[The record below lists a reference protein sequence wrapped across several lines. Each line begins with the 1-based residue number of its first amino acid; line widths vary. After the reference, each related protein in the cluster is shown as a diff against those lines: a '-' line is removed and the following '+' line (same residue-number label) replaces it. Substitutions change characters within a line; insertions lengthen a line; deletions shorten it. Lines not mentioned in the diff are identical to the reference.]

1 MQVMLRDRWLIGI
14 GLACLLLN
22 VTLLPIVFTG
32 AVEGAV
38 EEKFETFPLDS
49 ACGEDGDCDTLEDDW
64 AVSTTSRDYYAWDI
78 TNLQEVIENQ
88 ATPDY
93 ERMGP
98 YTYDI
103 TSEKTLI
110 EHDSYNGHLTYNV
123 VKTFECSPNSKNSC
137 DDELSQLNIQFRPQ
151 LIGATGTA
159 FNGIMD
165 LTKIGFASGMMNQDL
180 NTTQAGKATADY
192 ITTMTNTIGGAGF
205 GSYGYAALGAAET
218 AGQASVV
225 IPNTMDGNILP
236 IANFLGGIDQALYSS
251 VHPLDNQFNISLLDD
266 SGPVAFM
273 GLGEPEQLLS
283 TIENDPNNS
292 TTVMRATAYG
302 YLATEMADTTGD
314 GNEDTMVPNYAQTLI
329 RDWSLY
335 IAIGLEFQS
344 NGGGSPFTDSEDI
357 ANRLNNLLDEDF
369 SDVDCL
375 DLMMNGDG
383 GDNPLGLLA
392 QNSAGTGFG
401 LSTFLKMDSSVAKS
415 TFGLSDTQYDAILS
429 WASGWAT
436 SSSSIQMALLGG
448 SGTMNAGH
456 FVNTTFGNGDPIS
469 GGFLGYSL
477 NQGGAWGIANSLPD
491 IALTP
496 EQSAEILYGE
506 LGITTTEGAMLF
518 LYGELS
524 GKIPPGYSIPDKND
538 ESLLNGLDRDSVCNE
553 NGMGALGL
561 YLVLFCALPEDEIQ
575 PQESIFGVDV
585 IAATFGIDFIAAKS
599 LRDLVIDSIFGEFVE
614 GFLVDSFGA
623 EAYLTQSV
631 NSWLLGWHD
640 PVSAYLAS
648 GNPANMSVG
657 WASLESSKTFFG
669 SNGIKNG
676 DGINYTI
683 CTGERSGCEKGEL
696 IEQDGSS
703 QLSWRNNAM
712 YTATYGLITPEDIS
726 GTTGGFIT
734 GSNDKVDVSGY
745 AIADIDCVGEGAV
758 KDIPVDYCKASV
770 DPTERSIQANLL
782 KTFSLLDA
790 TPSAL
795 PIYLGSEIEISSEKT
810 SGLIIAGKSTTK
822 FYLDSR
828 DGTDMKSEPQISDLV
843 PVFEIKSSSIIAD
856 EDAETMHSSIVQNQ
870 NYFTYWMNF
879 DTSLDLIPFLM
890 WSVSL
895 IFITASV
902 IMMKGEQFED
912 DEYDIEEIEV
922 EKDEPI
928 GLLQRLAN

>member
-1 MQVMLRDRWLIGI
+1 MQVALRDRWLIGI

-38 EEKFETFPLDS
+38 DEKFETFPLDS
-49 ACGEDGDCDTLEDDW
+49 ACGEDGNCETLEDDW

-137 DDELSQLNIQFRPQ
+137 DEELSQLNIQFRPQ

-236 IANFLGGIDQALYSS
+236 IANFLGGIEQALYSS

-314 GNEDTMVPNYAQTLI
+314 GNEDTMVPDYAQTLI

-401 LSTFLKMDSSVAKS
+401 LSAFLGMDSSVAKS
-415 TFGLSDTQYDAILS
+415 TFGLSDSQYDSIYS
-429 WASGWAT
+429 WSAGWAT

-477 NQGGAWGIANSLPD
+477 NQGGDWGTDNSLPD

-506 LGITTTEGAMLF
+506 LGITTTEGAMRF

-524 GKIPPGYSIPDKND
+524 GTIPPGFSD
-538 ESLLNGLDRDSVCNE
+538 
-553 NGMGALGL
+553 
-561 YLVLFCALPEDEIQ
+561 IQ
-575 PQESIFGVDV
+575 QTGEWGIDV
-585 IAATFGIDFIAAKS
+585 IASTYGIEQESAMA
-599 LRDLVIDSIFGEFVE
+599 LQDLVVDTIFGEFVE
-614 GFLVDSFGA
+614 NFLVDSFGA

-648 GNPANMSVG
+648 GNPNNMSVG
-657 WASLESSKTFFG
+657 WASLESSETFFG
-669 SNGIKNG
+669 SDGIKNG

-745 AIADIDCVGEGAV
+745 AIADINCVGEGTV
-758 KDIPVDYCKASV
+758 KEIPVDYCEASV
-770 DPTERSIQANLL
+770 DPTQRSIQANLL

-828 DGTDMKSEPQISDLV
+828 DGTDMKTEPKMSDLV

-856 EDAETMHSSIVQNQ
+856 EDAETMQSSIVQNQ

-890 WSVSL
+890 WSITL
-895 IFITASV
+895 IFIVASFV
-902 IMMKGEQFED
+902 MMKGDQFED

-922 EKDEPI
+922 EKDEPV
-928 GLLQRLAN
+928 GLLQRLGN

>member
-1 MQVMLRDRWLIGI
+1 
-14 GLACLLLN
+14 
-22 VTLLPIVFTG
+22 
-32 AVEGAV
+32 
-38 EEKFETFPLDS
+38 
-49 ACGEDGDCDTLEDDW
+49 
-64 AVSTTSRDYYAWDI
+64 
-78 TNLQEVIENQ
+78 
-88 ATPDY
+88 
-93 ERMGP
+93 
-98 YTYDI
+98 
-103 TSEKTLI
+103 
-110 EHDSYNGHLTYNV
+110 
-123 VKTFECSPNSKNSC
+123 
-137 DDELSQLNIQFRPQ
+137 
-151 LIGATGTA
+151 
-159 FNGIMD
+159 
-165 LTKIGFASGMMNQDL
+165 
-180 NTTQAGKATADY
+180 
-192 ITTMTNTIGGAGF
+192 MTNTIGGAGF

-251 VHPLDNQFNISLLDD
+251 VHPLDNQFNISLLDE
-266 SGPVAFM
+266 SGPVAFVGM
-273 GLGEPEQLLS
+273 GEPEQLLS

-314 GNEDTMVPNYAQTLI
+314 GNEDTMVPDYAQTLI

-375 DLMMNGDG
+375 NLMINGDG

-401 LSTFLKMDSSVAKS
+401 LSAFLGMDSSVAKS

-506 LGITTTEGAMLF
+506 LGITTTEGALRF

-524 GKIPPGYSIPDKND
+524 GTVPPGFSD
-538 ESLLNGLDRDSVCNE
+538 
-553 NGMGALGL
+553 
-561 YLVLFCALPEDEIQ
+561 IQ
-575 PQESIFGVDV
+575 QTGEWGIDV
-585 IAATFGIDFIAAKS
+585 IASTYGIDQDSAMA
-599 LRDLVIDSIFGEFVE
+599 LQDLIVNSIFGEFVE

-623 EAYLTQSV
+623 EPYLTQSV

-648 GNPANMSVG
+648 GNPNNMSVG
-657 WASLESSKTFFG
+657 WASLESSETFFG

-712 YTATYGLITPEDIS
+712 YTATYGIITPEDIS

-734 GSNDKVDVSGY
+734 GSDDKVDVSGY
-745 AIADIDCVGEGAV
+745 AIADINCVGEGSV
-758 KDIPVDYCKASV
+758 KEIPVDYCEASV
-770 DPTERSIQANLL
+770 DPTQRSIQANLL

-828 DGTDMKSEPQISDLV
+828 DGTDMKTEPKMSDLV

-890 WSVSL
+890 WSTSL
-895 IFITASV
+895 IFITASI
-902 IMMKGEQFED
+902 IMMKNEQFED
-912 DEYDIEEIEV
+912 DEYEIEEIEF

-928 GLLQRLAN
+928 GLLQRLGN

>member
-1 MQVMLRDRWLIGI
+1 MQVALRDRWLIGI

-38 EEKFETFPLDS
+38 DEKFETFPLDS

-137 DDELSQLNIQFRPQ
+137 DEELSQLNIQFRPQ

-236 IANFLGGIDQALYSS
+236 IANFLGGIEQALYSS

-283 TIENDPNNS
+283 SIENDPDNS

-314 GNEDTMVPNYAQTLI
+314 GNEDTMVPDYAQTLI

-415 TFGLSDTQYDAILS
+415 MFGLSDTQYDAILS
-429 WASGWAT
+429 WAAGWAT

-477 NQGGAWGIANSLPD
+477 NQGGDWGTDNSLPD

-506 LGITTTEGAMLF
+506 LGITTTEGAMRF

-524 GKIPPGYSIPDKND
+524 GTIPPGFSD
-538 ESLLNGLDRDSVCNE
+538 
-553 NGMGALGL
+553 
-561 YLVLFCALPEDEIQ
+561 IQ
-575 PQESIFGVDV
+575 QTGEWGIDV
-585 IAATFGIDFIAAKS
+585 IASTYGLEQESAMA
-599 LRDLVIDSIFGEFVE
+599 LQDLVVDTIFGEFVE

-648 GNPANMSVG
+648 GNPNNMSVG
-657 WASLESSKTFFG
+657 WASLESSETFFG
-669 SNGIKNG
+669 SDGIKNG

-712 YTATYGLITPEDIS
+712 FTATYGLITPEDIS

-745 AIADIDCVGEGAV
+745 AIADINCVGEGTV
-758 KDIPVDYCKASV
+758 KEIPVDYCEASV
-770 DPTERSIQANLL
+770 DPTQRSIQANLL
-782 KTFSLLDA
+782 KTFSILDA
-790 TPSAL
+790 IPSAL

-810 SGLIIAGKSTTK
+810 SGLIISGKSTTK

-828 DGTDMKSEPQISDLV
+828 DGTDMKTEPKMSDLV

-856 EDAETMHSSIVQNQ
+856 EDAETMQSSIVQNQ

-890 WSVSL
+890 WSISL
-895 IFITASV
+895 IFITASIV
-902 IMMKGEQFED
+902 MMKNEQFED
-912 DEYDIEEIEV
+912 DEYEIEEIEF

-928 GLLQRLAN
+928 GLLQRLGN

>member
-1 MQVMLRDRWLIGI
+1 MQVALRDRWLIGI

-38 EEKFETFPLDS
+38 EEKFETFPLDY

-110 EHDSYNGHLTYNV
+110 EHDNYNGHLTYNV

-137 DDELSQLNIQFRPQ
+137 DEELSQLNIQFRPQ

-236 IANFLGGIDQALYSS
+236 VANFLGGIDQALYSS

-292 TTVMRATAYG
+292 TTVMRATSYG

-314 GNEDTMVPNYAQTLI
+314 GNEDSMIPNYAQTLI

-357 ANRLNNLLDEDF
+357 ANRLNNLLDVDF
-369 SDVDCL
+369 SDVDCF

-401 LSTFLKMDSSVAKS
+401 LSAFLGMDSSVAKS

-456 FVNTTFGNGDPIS
+456 FVNTTFGDSDPIN

-477 NQGGAWGIANSLPD
+477 NQGGDWGIANSLPD

-496 EQSAEILYGE
+496 EKSAEILYGDF
-506 LGITTTEGAMLF
+506 GITTTEGAMLF

-524 GKIPPGYSIPDKND
+524 GTIPPGYSD
-538 ESLLNGLDRDSVCNE
+538 
-553 NGMGALGL
+553 
-561 YLVLFCALPEDEIQ
+561 IQ
-575 PQESIFGVDV
+575 QTGEWGIDV
-585 IAATFGIDFIAAKS
+585 IASTYGIDQDSAMA
-599 LRDLVIDSIFGEFVE
+599 LQYLVVDSIFGEFVE

-657 WASLESSKTFFG
+657 WASLESSETFFG
-669 SNGIKNG
+669 SNGVKNG

-734 GSNDKVDVSGY
+734 GSDDKVDVSGY
-745 AIADIDCVGEGAV
+745 AIADIECVGEGTV
-758 KDIPVDYCKASV
+758 KEIPVDYCEASV
-770 DPTERSIQANLL
+770 DPTQRSIQANLL

-828 DGTDMKSEPQISDLV
+828 DSTDMKTEPKMSDLV

-856 EDAETMHSSIVQNQ
+856 EDAETMYSSIVQNQ

-890 WSVSL
+890 WSISL
-895 IFITASV
+895 IFITASI
-902 IMMKGEQFED
+902 IMMKNDEFED
-912 DEYDIEEIEV
+912 DEFEIEEIEV
-922 EKDEPI
+922 EKDEPV

>member
-1 MQVMLRDRWLIGI
+1 M
-14 GLACLLLN
+14 
-22 VTLLPIVFTG
+22 
-32 AVEGAV
+32 
-38 EEKFETFPLDS
+38 
-49 ACGEDGDCDTLEDDW
+49 
-64 AVSTTSRDYYAWDI
+64 
-78 TNLQEVIENQ
+78 
-88 ATPDY
+88 
-93 ERMGP
+93 
-98 YTYDI
+98 
-103 TSEKTLI
+103 
-110 EHDSYNGHLTYNV
+110 
-123 VKTFECSPNSKNSC
+123 
-137 DDELSQLNIQFRPQ
+137 
-151 LIGATGTA
+151 
-159 FNGIMD
+159 
-165 LTKIGFASGMMNQDL
+165 
-180 NTTQAGKATADY
+180 
-192 ITTMTNTIGGAGF
+192 
-205 GSYGYAALGAAET
+205 
-218 AGQASVV
+218 
-225 IPNTMDGNILP
+225 
-236 IANFLGGIDQALYSS
+236 
-251 VHPLDNQFNISLLDD
+251 
-266 SGPVAFM
+266 
-273 GLGEPEQLLS
+273 
-283 TIENDPNNS
+283 
-292 TTVMRATAYG
+292 
-302 YLATEMADTTGD
+302 
-314 GNEDTMVPNYAQTLI
+314 
-329 RDWSLY
+329 
-335 IAIGLEFQS
+335 EFQS

-469 GGFLGYSL
+469 GGFLRYSL

-506 LGITTTEGAMLF
+506 LGITTTEGALRF

-524 GKIPPGYSIPDKND
+524 GKVPPGYSIPDKND

-669 SNGIKNG
+669 
-676 DGINYTI
+676 
-683 CTGERSGCEKGEL
+683 
-696 IEQDGSS
+696 
-703 QLSWRNNAM
+703 
-712 YTATYGLITPEDIS
+712 
-726 GTTGGFIT
+726 
-734 GSNDKVDVSGY
+734 
-745 AIADIDCVGEGAV
+745 
-758 KDIPVDYCKASV
+758 
-770 DPTERSIQANLL
+770 
-782 KTFSLLDA
+782 
-790 TPSAL
+790 
-795 PIYLGSEIEISSEKT
+795 
-810 SGLIIAGKSTTK
+810 
-822 FYLDSR
+822 
-828 DGTDMKSEPQISDLV
+828 
-843 PVFEIKSSSIIAD
+843 
-856 EDAETMHSSIVQNQ
+856 
-870 NYFTYWMNF
+870 
-879 DTSLDLIPFLM
+879 
-890 WSVSL
+890 
-895 IFITASV
+895 
-902 IMMKGEQFED
+902 
-912 DEYDIEEIEV
+912 
-922 EKDEPI
+922 
-928 GLLQRLAN
+928 

>member
-1 MQVMLRDRWLIGI
+1 MQVALRDRWLIGI

-137 DDELSQLNIQFRPQ
+137 DEELSQLNIQFRPQ

-159 FNGIMD
+159 FNAIMD

-251 VHPLDNQFNISLLDD
+251 VHPLDNQFNISLLDE
-266 SGPVAFM
+266 SGPVAFVGM
-273 GLGEPEQLLS
+273 GEPEQLLS
-283 TIENDPNNS
+283 TIESDPNNS

-314 GNEDTMVPNYAQTLI
+314 GNEDTMVPDYAQTLI

-357 ANRLNNLLDEDF
+357 ANRLDNLLDEDF

-375 DLMMNGDG
+375 NLMMNGDG

-401 LSTFLKMDSSVAKS
+401 LSAFLGMDSSVAKS
-415 TFGLSDTQYDAILS
+415 TFGLSDSQYDSIYS
-429 WASGWAT
+429 WAAGWAT

-456 FVNTTFGNGDPIS
+456 FVNTTFGNGDPIN

-477 NQGGAWGIANSLPD
+477 NQGGDWGADSSLPD

-506 LGITTTEGAMLF
+506 LGITTTEGALRF

-524 GKIPPGYSIPDKND
+524 GTVPPGFSD
-538 ESLLNGLDRDSVCNE
+538 
-553 NGMGALGL
+553 
-561 YLVLFCALPEDEIQ
+561 IQ
-575 PQESIFGVDV
+575 QTGEWGIDV
-585 IAATFGIDFIAAKS
+585 IASTYGIDQDSAMA
-599 LRDLVIDSIFGEFVE
+599 LQDLIVNSIFGEFVE
-614 GFLVDSFGA
+614 NFLVDSFGA

-648 GNPANMSVG
+648 GNPSNMSVG
-657 WASLESSKTFFG
+657 WA
-669 SNGIKNG
+669 
-676 DGINYTI
+676 
-683 CTGERSGCEKGEL
+683 
-696 IEQDGSS
+696 
-703 QLSWRNNAM
+703 
-712 YTATYGLITPEDIS
+712 
-726 GTTGGFIT
+726 
-734 GSNDKVDVSGY
+734 
-745 AIADIDCVGEGAV
+745 
-758 KDIPVDYCKASV
+758 
-770 DPTERSIQANLL
+770 
-782 KTFSLLDA
+782 
-790 TPSAL
+790 
-795 PIYLGSEIEISSEKT
+795 
-810 SGLIIAGKSTTK
+810 
-822 FYLDSR
+822 
-828 DGTDMKSEPQISDLV
+828 
-843 PVFEIKSSSIIAD
+843 
-856 EDAETMHSSIVQNQ
+856 
-870 NYFTYWMNF
+870 
-879 DTSLDLIPFLM
+879 
-890 WSVSL
+890 
-895 IFITASV
+895 
-902 IMMKGEQFED
+902 
-912 DEYDIEEIEV
+912 
-922 EKDEPI
+922 
-928 GLLQRLAN
+928 

>member
-1 MQVMLRDRWLIGI
+1 MQVALRDRWLIGI

-38 EEKFETFPLDS
+38 DEKFETFPLDS
-49 ACGEDGDCDTLEDDW
+49 ACGEDGDCETLEDDW

-137 DDELSQLNIQFRPQ
+137 DEELSQLNIQFRPQ

-236 IANFLGGIDQALYSS
+236 IANFLGGIEQALYSS

-314 GNEDTMVPNYAQTLI
+314 GNEDTMVPDYAQTLI

-401 LSTFLKMDSSVAKS
+401 LSAFLGMDSSVAKS
-415 TFGLSDTQYDAILS
+415 TFGLSDSQYDSIYS
-429 WASGWAT
+429 WSAGWAT

-477 NQGGAWGIANSLPD
+477 NQGGDWGTDNSLPD

-506 LGITTTEGAMLF
+506 LGITTTEGAMRF

-524 GKIPPGYSIPDKND
+524 GTIPPGFSD
-538 ESLLNGLDRDSVCNE
+538 
-553 NGMGALGL
+553 
-561 YLVLFCALPEDEIQ
+561 IQ
-575 PQESIFGVDV
+575 QTGEWGIDV
-585 IAATFGIDFIAAKS
+585 IASTYGIEQESAMA
-599 LRDLVIDSIFGEFVE
+599 LQDLVVDTIFGEFVE
-614 GFLVDSFGA
+614 NFLVDSFGA

-648 GNPANMSVG
+648 GNPNNMSVG
-657 WASLESSKTFFG
+657 WASLESSETFFG
-669 SNGIKNG
+669 SDGIKNG

-745 AIADIDCVGEGAV
+745 AIADINCVGEGTV
-758 KDIPVDYCKASV
+758 KEIPVDYCEASV
-770 DPTERSIQANLL
+770 DPTQRSIQANLL

-828 DGTDMKSEPQISDLV
+828 DGTDMKTEPKMSDLV

-856 EDAETMHSSIVQNQ
+856 EDAETMQSSIVQNQ

-890 WSVSL
+890 WSITL
-895 IFITASV
+895 IFIVASFV
-902 IMMKGEQFED
+902 MMKGDQFED

-922 EKDEPI
+922 EKDEPV
-928 GLLQRLAN
+928 GLLQRLGN

>member
-1 MQVMLRDRWLIGI
+1 MQVALRDRWLIGI

-137 DDELSQLNIQFRPQ
+137 DEELSQLNIQFRPQ

-266 SGPVAFM
+266 SGPVAFVGM
-273 GLGEPEQLLS
+273 GEPEQLLS

-314 GNEDTMVPNYAQTLI
+314 GNEDTMVPDYAQTLI

-375 DLMMNGDG
+375 NLMINGDG
-383 GDNPLGLLA
+383 GDNPLGILA

-401 LSTFLKMDSSVAKS
+401 LSAFLGMDSSVAKS

-429 WASGWAT
+429 WAAGWAT

-506 LGITTTEGAMLF
+506 LGITTTEGALRF

-524 GKIPPGYSIPDKND
+524 GTVPPGFSD
-538 ESLLNGLDRDSVCNE
+538 
-553 NGMGALGL
+553 
-561 YLVLFCALPEDEIQ
+561 IQ
-575 PQESIFGVDV
+575 QTGEWGIDV
-585 IAATFGIDFIAAKS
+585 IASTYGIDQDSAMA
-599 LRDLVIDSIFGEFVE
+599 LQDLIVNSIFGEFVE

-648 GNPANMSVG
+648 GNPSNMSVG
-657 WASLESSKTFFG
+657 WASLESSETFFG

-712 YTATYGLITPEDIS
+712 YTATSGIITPEDIS

-734 GSNDKVDVSGY
+734 GSDDKVDVSGY
-745 AIADIDCVGEGAV
+745 AIADINCVGEGSV
-758 KDIPVDYCKASV
+758 KEIPVDYCEASV
-770 DPTERSIQANLL
+770 DPTQRSIQANLL

-828 DGTDMKSEPQISDLV
+828 DGTDMKTEPKMSDLV
-843 PVFEIKSSSIIAD
+843 PVFEIKSYSIIAD

-890 WSVSL
+890 WSTSL
-895 IFITASV
+895 IFITASI
-902 IMMKGEQFED
+902 IMMKNEQFED
-912 DEYDIEEIEV
+912 DEYEIEEIEF

-928 GLLQRLAN
+928 GLLQRLGN

>member
-1 MQVMLRDRWLIGI
+1 MQVALRDRWLIGI

-38 EEKFETFPLDS
+38 DEKFETFPLDS
-49 ACGEDGDCDTLEDDW
+49 ACGEDGDCETLEDDW

-137 DDELSQLNIQFRPQ
+137 DEELSQLNIQFRPQ

-236 IANFLGGIDQALYSS
+236 IANFLGGIEQALYSS

-314 GNEDTMVPNYAQTLI
+314 GNEDTMVPDYAQTLI

-401 LSTFLKMDSSVAKS
+401 LSAFLGMDSSVAKS
-415 TFGLSDTQYDAILS
+415 TFGLSDSQYDSIYS
-429 WASGWAT
+429 WSAGWAT

-477 NQGGAWGIANSLPD
+477 NQGGDWGTDNSLPD

-506 LGITTTEGAMLF
+506 LGITTTEGAMRF

-524 GKIPPGYSIPDKND
+524 GTIPPGFSD
-538 ESLLNGLDRDSVCNE
+538 
-553 NGMGALGL
+553 
-561 YLVLFCALPEDEIQ
+561 IQ
-575 PQESIFGVDV
+575 QTGEWGIDV
-585 IAATFGIDFIAAKS
+585 IASTYGIEQESAMALK
-599 LRDLVIDSIFGEFVE
+599 DLVVDTIFGEFVE
-614 GFLVDSFGA
+614 NFLVDSFGA

-648 GNPANMSVG
+648 GNPNNMSVG
-657 WASLESSKTFFG
+657 WASLESSETFFG
-669 SNGIKNG
+669 SDGIKNG

-745 AIADIDCVGEGAV
+745 AIADINCVGEGTV
-758 KDIPVDYCKASV
+758 KEIPVDYCEASV
-770 DPTERSIQANLL
+770 DPTQRSIQANLL

-828 DGTDMKSEPQISDLV
+828 DGTDMKTEPKMSDLV

-856 EDAETMHSSIVQNQ
+856 EDAETMQSSIVQNQ

-890 WSVSL
+890 WSITL
-895 IFITASV
+895 IFIVASFV
-902 IMMKGEQFED
+902 MMKGDQFED

-922 EKDEPI
+922 EKDEPV
-928 GLLQRLAN
+928 GLLQRLGN

>member
-1 MQVMLRDRWLIGI
+1 MQVALRDRWLIGI

-110 EHDSYNGHLTYNV
+110 EHDNYNGHLTYNV

-137 DDELSQLNIQFRPQ
+137 DEELSQLNIQFRPQ

-236 IANFLGGIDQALYSS
+236 VANFLGGIDQALYSS

-292 TTVMRATAYG
+292 TTVMRATSYG

-314 GNEDTMVPNYAQTLI
+314 GNEDSMIPNYAQTLI

-357 ANRLNNLLDEDF
+357 ANRLNNLLDVDF
-369 SDVDCL
+369 SDVDCF

-401 LSTFLKMDSSVAKS
+401 LSAFLGMDSSVAKS

-456 FVNTTFGNGDPIS
+456 FVNTTFGDSDPIN

-477 NQGGAWGIANSLPD
+477 NQGGDWGIANSLPD

-496 EQSAEILYGE
+496 EKSAEILYGDF
-506 LGITTTEGAMLF
+506 GITTTEGAMLF

-524 GKIPPGYSIPDKND
+524 GTIPPGYSD
-538 ESLLNGLDRDSVCNE
+538 
-553 NGMGALGL
+553 
-561 YLVLFCALPEDEIQ
+561 IQ
-575 PQESIFGVDV
+575 QTGEWGIDV
-585 IAATFGIDFIAAKS
+585 IASTYGIDQDSAMA
-599 LRDLVIDSIFGEFVE
+599 LQYLVVDSIFGEFVE

-657 WASLESSKTFFG
+657 WASLESSETFFG
-669 SNGIKNG
+669 SNGVKNG

-734 GSNDKVDVSGY
+734 GSDDKVDVSGY
-745 AIADIDCVGEGAV
+745 AIADIECVGEGTV
-758 KDIPVDYCKASV
+758 KEIPVDYCEASV
-770 DPTERSIQANLL
+770 DPTQRSIQANLL

-828 DGTDMKSEPQISDLV
+828 DGTDMKTEPKMSDLV
-843 PVFEIKSSSIIAD
+843 PVFEIKSSSIIGD
-856 EDAETMHSSIVQNQ
+856 EDAETMQSSIVQNQ

-890 WSVSL
+890 WSITL
-895 IFITASV
+895 IFIVASFV
-902 IMMKGEQFED
+902 MMKGDQFED

-922 EKDEPI
+922 EKDEPV
-928 GLLQRLAN
+928 GLLQRLGH

>member
-1 MQVMLRDRWLIGI
+1 MQVALRDRWLIGI

-49 ACGEDGDCDTLEDDW
+49 VCGEDGDCDTLEDDW

-78 TNLQEVIENQ
+78 TNLQQVIENQ

-137 DDELSQLNIQFRPQ
+137 DEELSQLNIQFRPQ

-266 SGPVAFM
+266 SGPVAFVGM
-273 GLGEPEQLLS
+273 GEPEQLLS

-314 GNEDTMVPNYAQTLI
+314 GNEDTMVPDYAQTLI

-375 DLMMNGDG
+375 NLMINGDG

-401 LSTFLKMDSSVAKS
+401 LSAFLGMDSSVAKS

-506 LGITTTEGAMLF
+506 LGITTTEGALRF

-524 GKIPPGYSIPDKND
+524 GTVPPGFSD
-538 ESLLNGLDRDSVCNE
+538 
-553 NGMGALGL
+553 
-561 YLVLFCALPEDEIQ
+561 IQ
-575 PQESIFGVDV
+575 QTGEWGIDV
-585 IAATFGIDFIAAKS
+585 IASTYGIDQDSAMA
-599 LRDLVIDSIFGEFVE
+599 LQDLIVNSIFGEFVE

-648 GNPANMSVG
+648 GNPNNMSVG
-657 WASLESSKTFFG
+657 WASLESSETFFG

-712 YTATYGLITPEDIS
+712 YTATSGIITPEDIS

-734 GSNDKVDVSGY
+734 GSDDKVDVSGY
-745 AIADIDCVGEGAV
+745 AIADINCVGEGSV
-758 KDIPVDYCKASV
+758 KEIPVDYCEASV
-770 DPTERSIQANLL
+770 DPTQRSIQANLL

-828 DGTDMKSEPQISDLV
+828 DGTDMKTEPKMSDLV
-843 PVFEIKSSSIIAD
+843 PVFEIKSYSIIAD

-890 WSVSL
+890 WSTSL
-895 IFITASV
+895 IFITASI
-902 IMMKGEQFED
+902 IMMKNEQFED
-912 DEYDIEEIEV
+912 DEYEIEEIEF

-928 GLLQRLAN
+928 GLLQRLGN

>member
-1 MQVMLRDRWLIGI
+1 MQVALRDRWLIGI

-38 EEKFETFPLDS
+38 DEKFETFPLDS
-49 ACGEDGDCDTLEDDW
+49 ACGEDGNCETLEDDW

-137 DDELSQLNIQFRPQ
+137 DEELSQLNIQFRPQ

-236 IANFLGGIDQALYSS
+236 IANFLGGIEQALYSS

-314 GNEDTMVPNYAQTLI
+314 GNEDTMVPDYAQTLI

-401 LSTFLKMDSSVAKS
+401 LSAFLGMDSSVAKS
-415 TFGLSDTQYDAILS
+415 TFGLSDSQYDSIYS
-429 WASGWAT
+429 WSAGWAT

-477 NQGGAWGIANSLPD
+477 NQGGDWGTDNSLPD

-506 LGITTTEGAMLF
+506 LGITTTEGAMRF

-524 GKIPPGYSIPDKND
+524 GTIPPGFSD
-538 ESLLNGLDRDSVCNE
+538 
-553 NGMGALGL
+553 
-561 YLVLFCALPEDEIQ
+561 IQ
-575 PQESIFGVDV
+575 QTGEWGIDV
-585 IAATFGIDFIAAKS
+585 IASTYGIEQESAMALK
-599 LRDLVIDSIFGEFVE
+599 DLVVDTIFGEFVE
-614 GFLVDSFGA
+614 NFLVDSFGA

-648 GNPANMSVG
+648 GNPNNMSVG
-657 WASLESSKTFFG
+657 WASLESSETFFG
-669 SNGIKNG
+669 SDGIKNG

-745 AIADIDCVGEGAV
+745 AIADINCVGEGTV
-758 KDIPVDYCKASV
+758 KEIPVDYCEASV
-770 DPTERSIQANLL
+770 DPTQRSIQANLL

-828 DGTDMKSEPQISDLV
+828 DGTDMKTEPKMSDLV

-856 EDAETMHSSIVQNQ
+856 EDAETMQSSIVQNQ

-890 WSVSL
+890 WSITL
-895 IFITASV
+895 IFIVASFV
-902 IMMKGEQFED
+902 MMKGDQFED

-922 EKDEPI
+922 EKDEPV
-928 GLLQRLAN
+928 GLLQRLGN

>member
-1 MQVMLRDRWLIGI
+1 
-14 GLACLLLN
+14 
-22 VTLLPIVFTG
+22 
-32 AVEGAV
+32 
-38 EEKFETFPLDS
+38 
-49 ACGEDGDCDTLEDDW
+49 
-64 AVSTTSRDYYAWDI
+64 
-78 TNLQEVIENQ
+78 
-88 ATPDY
+88 
-93 ERMGP
+93 
-98 YTYDI
+98 
-103 TSEKTLI
+103 
-110 EHDSYNGHLTYNV
+110 
-123 VKTFECSPNSKNSC
+123 
-137 DDELSQLNIQFRPQ
+137 
-151 LIGATGTA
+151 
-159 FNGIMD
+159 
-165 LTKIGFASGMMNQDL
+165 
-180 NTTQAGKATADY
+180 
-192 ITTMTNTIGGAGF
+192 
-205 GSYGYAALGAAET
+205 
-218 AGQASVV
+218 
-225 IPNTMDGNILP
+225 
-236 IANFLGGIDQALYSS
+236 
-251 VHPLDNQFNISLLDD
+251 
-266 SGPVAFM
+266 
-273 GLGEPEQLLS
+273 
-283 TIENDPNNS
+283 
-292 TTVMRATAYG
+292 
-302 YLATEMADTTGD
+302 
-314 GNEDTMVPNYAQTLI
+314 
-329 RDWSLY
+329 
-335 IAIGLEFQS
+335 
-344 NGGGSPFTDSEDI
+344 
-357 ANRLNNLLDEDF
+357 
-369 SDVDCL
+369 
-375 DLMMNGDG
+375 
-383 GDNPLGLLA
+383 
-392 QNSAGTGFG
+392 
-401 LSTFLKMDSSVAKS
+401 MDSSVAKS

-496 EQSAEILYGE
+496 EQSAEILYGDF
-506 LGITTTEGAMLF
+506 GITTTEGAMLF

-524 GKIPPGYSIPDKND
+524 GKLPPGYSIPDKND
-538 ESLLNGLDRDSVCNE
+538 ESLLNGLDRDSVCNA
-553 NGMGALGL
+553 NGMGELGL

-575 PQESIFGVDV
+575 PQEPIFGVDV
-585 IAATFGIDFIAAKS
+585 IAATFGIDFVSAKA
-599 LRDLVIDSIFGEFVE
+599 LHDLVIDSIFGEFVE
-614 GFLVDSFGA
+614 NFLVDSFGA
-623 EAYLTQSV
+623 EPYLTQSV

-648 GNPANMSVG
+648 GNPNNMSVG
-657 WASLESSKTFFG
+657 WASLESSETFFG

-712 YTATYGLITPEDIS
+712 YTATYGIITPEDIS

-734 GSNDKVDVSGY
+734 GSDDKVDVSGY
-745 AIADIDCVGEGAV
+745 AVADINCVGEGSV
-758 KDIPVDYCKASV
+758 KEIPVDYCEASV
-770 DPTERSIQANLL
+770 DPTQRSIQANLL

-828 DGTDMKSEPQISDLV
+828 DGTDMKTEPKMSDLV

-890 WSVSL
+890 WSTSL
-895 IFITASV
+895 IFITASI
-902 IMMKGEQFED
+902 IMMKNEQFED
-912 DEYDIEEIEV
+912 DEYEIEEIEF

-928 GLLQRLAN
+928 GLLQRLGN

>member
-1 MQVMLRDRWLIGI
+1 
-14 GLACLLLN
+14 
-22 VTLLPIVFTG
+22 
-32 AVEGAV
+32 
-38 EEKFETFPLDS
+38 
-49 ACGEDGDCDTLEDDW
+49 
-64 AVSTTSRDYYAWDI
+64 
-78 TNLQEVIENQ
+78 
-88 ATPDY
+88 
-93 ERMGP
+93 
-98 YTYDI
+98 
-103 TSEKTLI
+103 
-110 EHDSYNGHLTYNV
+110 
-123 VKTFECSPNSKNSC
+123 
-137 DDELSQLNIQFRPQ
+137 
-151 LIGATGTA
+151 
-159 FNGIMD
+159 
-165 LTKIGFASGMMNQDL
+165 
-180 NTTQAGKATADY
+180 
-192 ITTMTNTIGGAGF
+192 
-205 GSYGYAALGAAET
+205 
-218 AGQASVV
+218 
-225 IPNTMDGNILP
+225 
-236 IANFLGGIDQALYSS
+236 
-251 VHPLDNQFNISLLDD
+251 
-266 SGPVAFM
+266 M

-292 TTVMRATAYG
+292 TTVMRATSYG

-314 GNEDTMVPNYAQTLI
+314 GNEDSMIPNYAQTLI

-357 ANRLNNLLDEDF
+357 ANRLNNLLDVDF
-369 SDVDCL
+369 SDVDCF

-401 LSTFLKMDSSVAKS
+401 LSAFLGMDSSVAKS

-456 FVNTTFGNGDPIS
+456 FVNTTFGDSDPIN

-477 NQGGAWGIANSLPD
+477 NQGGDWGIANSLPD

-496 EQSAEILYGE
+496 EKSAEILYGDF
-506 LGITTTEGAMLF
+506 GITTTEGAMLF

-524 GKIPPGYSIPDKND
+524 GTIPPGYSD
-538 ESLLNGLDRDSVCNE
+538 
-553 NGMGALGL
+553 
-561 YLVLFCALPEDEIQ
+561 IQ
-575 PQESIFGVDV
+575 QTGEWGIDV
-585 IAATFGIDFIAAKS
+585 IASTYGIDQDSAMA
-599 LRDLVIDSIFGEFVE
+599 LQYLVVDSIFGEFVE

-657 WASLESSKTFFG
+657 WASLESSETFFG
-669 SNGIKNG
+669 SNGVKNG

-734 GSNDKVDVSGY
+734 GSDDKVDVSGY
-745 AIADIDCVGEGAV
+745 AIADIECVGEGTV
-758 KDIPVDYCKASV
+758 KEIPVDYCEASV
-770 DPTERSIQANLL
+770 DPTQRSIQANLL

-828 DGTDMKSEPQISDLV
+828 DSTDMKTEPKMSDLV
-843 PVFEIKSSSIIAD
+843 PVFEIKSSSIIGD
-856 EDAETMHSSIVQNQ
+856 EDAETMQSSIVQNQ

-890 WSVSL
+890 WSITL
-895 IFITASV
+895 IFIVASFV
-902 IMMKGEQFED
+902 MMKGDQFED

-922 EKDEPI
+922 EKDEPV
-928 GLLQRLAN
+928 GLLQRLGH

>member
-1 MQVMLRDRWLIGI
+1 MQVALRDRWLIGI

-38 EEKFETFPLDS
+38 DEKFETFPLDS
-49 ACGEDGDCDTLEDDW
+49 ACGEDGDCETLEDDW

-137 DDELSQLNIQFRPQ
+137 DEELSQLNIQFRPQ

-236 IANFLGGIDQALYSS
+236 IANFLGGIEQALYSS

-314 GNEDTMVPNYAQTLI
+314 GNEDTMVPDYAQTLI

-401 LSTFLKMDSSVAKS
+401 LSAFLGMDSSVAKS
-415 TFGLSDTQYDAILS
+415 TFGLSDSQYDSIYS
-429 WASGWAT
+429 WSAGWET

-477 NQGGAWGIANSLPD
+477 NQGGDWGTDNSLPD

-506 LGITTTEGAMLF
+506 LGITTTEGAMRF

-524 GKIPPGYSIPDKND
+524 GTIPPGFSD
-538 ESLLNGLDRDSVCNE
+538 
-553 NGMGALGL
+553 
-561 YLVLFCALPEDEIQ
+561 IQ
-575 PQESIFGVDV
+575 QTGEWGIDV
-585 IAATFGIDFIAAKS
+585 IASTYGIEQESAMALK
-599 LRDLVIDSIFGEFVE
+599 DLVVDTIFGEFVE
-614 GFLVDSFGA
+614 NFLVDSFGA

-648 GNPANMSVG
+648 GNPNNMSVG
-657 WASLESSKTFFG
+657 WASLESSETFFG
-669 SNGIKNG
+669 SDGIKNG

-745 AIADIDCVGEGAV
+745 AIADINCVGEGTV
-758 KDIPVDYCKASV
+758 KEIPVDYCEASV
-770 DPTERSIQANLL
+770 DPTQRSIQANLL

-828 DGTDMKSEPQISDLV
+828 DGTDMKTEPKMSDLV

-856 EDAETMHSSIVQNQ
+856 EDAETMQSSIVQNQ

-890 WSVSL
+890 WSITL
-895 IFITASV
+895 IFIVASFV
-902 IMMKGEQFED
+902 MMKGDQFED

-922 EKDEPI
+922 EKDEPV
-928 GLLQRLAN
+928 GLLQRLGN